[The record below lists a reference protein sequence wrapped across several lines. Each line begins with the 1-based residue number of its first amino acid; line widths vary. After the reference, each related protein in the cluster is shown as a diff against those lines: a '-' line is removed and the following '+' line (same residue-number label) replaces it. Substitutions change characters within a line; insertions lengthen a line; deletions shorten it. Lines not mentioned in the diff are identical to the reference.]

1 MTRFSLGEL
10 ALLWSFI
17 SVWCR
22 PQKSLRS
29 APLSTKAIML
39 WAAHRGHRCGLPPD
53 RHPRGRK
60 TMEDSESCSRIIDL
74 SFAGILQFWAG
85 DVVLCCII
93 AFYELSVLQA
103 GLAQERAL
111 SLLLCLVQLVL
122 LAILR
127 RRDTTLQSAGTR
139 PSTSV

>member
-1 MTRFSLGEL
+1 
-10 ALLWSFI
+10 
-17 SVWCR
+17 
-22 PQKSLRS
+22 
-29 APLSTKAIML
+29 
-39 WAAHRGHRCGLPPD
+39 
-53 RHPRGRK
+53 
-60 TMEDSESCSRIIDL
+60 MEDSESCSRIIDL

-93 AFYELSVLQA
+93 ALYELSVLQA